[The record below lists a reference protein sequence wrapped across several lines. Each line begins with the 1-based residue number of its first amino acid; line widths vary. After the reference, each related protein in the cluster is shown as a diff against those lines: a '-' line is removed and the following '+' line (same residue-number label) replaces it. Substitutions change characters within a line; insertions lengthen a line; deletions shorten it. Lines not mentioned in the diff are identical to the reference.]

1 MSRRLTIGLHDG
13 GRIVM
18 QADGPEAAMAF
29 DGFGELLCRKPEAA
43 DGTGIPDVE
52 FVVPGRCRTG
62 VM

>member
-1 MSRRLTIGLHDG
+1 
-13 GRIVM
+13 M